1 MYLHVGFFLGHWHT
15 FIQWWQSPPRELP
28 NGSSGATQ
36 LFLTATTRPQPCF
49 SVKNTVTYSWWYRL
63 MLTILLMS
71 REIILSTAQ
80 TVTTS
85 PRLLGASA
93 ASARIVEYSGEQTCE
108 TLSLSVSFLFFA
120 RQFPRTHHFKVPR
133 AIALHI
139 ALTKKSTKTN
149 RHKMIMMTKTT
160 SALSRWSVDWNPSA
174 SAKHP
179 DPYVTITAAQK
190 CTLTLTARVTEVW
203 MWTFFREHEQWRM
216 QTPAYI

>member
-1 MYLHVGFFLGHWHT
+1 
-15 FIQWWQSPPRELP
+15 
-28 NGSSGATQ
+28 
-36 LFLTATTRPQPCF
+36 
-49 SVKNTVTYSWWYRL
+49 

-108 TLSLSVSFLFFA
+108 SFMSFLFFA

-160 SALSRWSVDWNPSA
+160 SALSRWSVD
-174 SAKHP
+174 
-179 DPYVTITAAQK
+179 
-190 CTLTLTARVTEVW
+190 
-203 MWTFFREHEQWRM
+203 
-216 QTPAYI
+216 